1 MMRFGIAAKLALL
14 LLGFGFLSMG
24 LVGTVAY
31 MNSRS
36 TVLESAQRELL
47 TATQVL
53 GRQFQASIEIVA
65 NDALMLSRLT
75 AAPRLVQ
82 DQLTPEHRAAEAALV
97 DAFKTLMVVRPAYF
111 QVRLISAAQHGLERV
126 RVDRDGSSLV
136 TVAAADL
143 QEKSHYAYVF
153 NTLALQAGQ
162 VYLSDISINH
172 EQGAHDGLDQPTLR
186 VATPVTAAD
195 GAVLGLLV
203 INVNLNRLFER
214 LKSGLPSAYQVY
226 LSNHWGDYLIHPDP
240 SQAFGF
246 DAGRRVF
253 MQDAFKPVADLIK
266 GVSGSTVTSVVDPLT
281 QRSDGLVATFV
292 RLPYGVQ
299 GDEQRF
305 VVLGLSQPME
315 QVINQIERM
324 GWRMLQMMLAGGVGA
339 LLLAVLVARRVTQPL
354 KQMTEA
360 MQRFAEHQMVS
371 HINENRRDE
380 IGVLAGSLNAMQD
393 IVVSNLQ
400 ELNASRDAIEQL
412 AQYDFLTSLPNRAL
426 FEDRQLQAM
435 AQAERDH
442 GAMALMF
449 VDLDGFKPVNDQ
461 YGHQTGDELLK
472 VLARR
477 MEDCVRRM
485 DTVGRIG
492 GDEFVVLLPMVTGVQ
507 DALVVAEKICQ
518 SLHAK
523 TTIDGHDITIAASV
537 GVALYPDHA
546 QDMQTLVH
554 RADTAM
560 YQAKNAGGNQV
571 KVATPSRLD
580 VAG

>member
-1 MMRFGIAAKLALL
+1 
-14 LLGFGFLSMG
+14 
-24 LVGTVAY
+24 
-31 MNSRS
+31 
-36 TVLESAQRELL
+36 
-47 TATQVL
+47 
-53 GRQFQASIEIVA
+53 
-65 NDALMLSRLT
+65 
-75 AAPRLVQ
+75 
-82 DQLTPEHRAAEAALV
+82 
-97 DAFKTLMVVRPAYF
+97 
-111 QVRLISAAQHGLERV
+111 
-126 RVDRDGSSLV
+126 
-136 TVAAADL
+136 
-143 QEKSHYAYVF
+143 
-153 NTLALQAGQ
+153 
-162 VYLSDISINH
+162 
-172 EQGAHDGLDQPTLR
+172 
-186 VATPVTAAD
+186 
-195 GAVLGLLV
+195 
-203 INVNLNRLFER
+203 
-214 LKSGLPSAYQVY
+214 
-226 LSNHWGDYLIHPDP
+226 
-240 SQAFGF
+240 
-246 DAGRRVF
+246 